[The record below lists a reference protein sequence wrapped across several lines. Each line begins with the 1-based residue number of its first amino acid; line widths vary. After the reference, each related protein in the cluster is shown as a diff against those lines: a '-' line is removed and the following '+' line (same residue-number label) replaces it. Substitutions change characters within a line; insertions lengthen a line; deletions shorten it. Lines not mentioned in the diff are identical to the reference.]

1 MTTPESKP
9 TTTPEAAPQPE
20 VKDDSVHPGFIYQS
34 LRKIARDHHVPMDDN
49 AIHAWGDS
57 LQSRHKTHT
66 DATKEFADYT
76 RNMAMGLYPTLA
88 PQIQSGIAT
97 EHLLSPYR
105 MVAKSV
111 LGQDVEPNFHE
122 PRWQRALSGNVDEK
136 TGRAAPMSMEAWR
149 QELLTNPEF
158 EYHLT
163 PNGRDHHAAVLNE
176 LHTLFQTPGGNR

>member
-1 MTTPESKP
+1 VTTPESKP
-9 TTTPEAAPQPE
+9 TTPAEAPKPEAT
-20 VKDDSVHPGFIYQS
+20 DDNIHPGFIYQS
-34 LRKIARDHHVPMDDN
+34 LRKIANDHHVPLDDD

-57 LQSRHKTHT
+57 LQGRHGTHT
-66 DATKEFADYT
+66 NAIKEFTDYT

-97 EHLLSPYR
+97 EHLLAPYK

-111 LGQDVEPNFHE
+111 LGQDAEPNFHH
-122 PRWQRALSGNVDEK
+122 PQWQRALSGNVDEK
-136 TGRAAPMSMEAWR
+136 TGRAAPMSLEAWR

-158 EYHLT
+158 GYHLT

-176 LHTLFQTPGGNR
+176 LNTLFQTPGGNR